1 MKPVSS
7 VFLVLLLPL
16 HVSAGCTAAAGCW
29 PPLDNLA
36 IGRSIS
42 ATATGVPF
50 CSESGQPSD
59 CLNDGKSSTQW
70 QYKPFENTDTRGPVY
85 LTLSFQQHVVIENMS
100 VWWPQFI
107 SPRAFILER
116 SADFGQKWN
125 AYRYYATNCRNIF
138 GKTATPPFSPPSNT
152 VDAICVEE
160 PWSMIEQN
168 RVSSIFPIIRG
179 QGEEKEL
186 NFYNPPPPLHA
197 MTVDNEVLN
206 YKFGIKD
213 SN

>member
-179 QGEEKEL
+179 QGGEKEL
-186 NFYNPPPPLHA
+186 NFYNFPPPSTL
-197 MTVDNEVLN
+197 
-206 YKFGIKD
+206 
-213 SN
+213 

>member
-1 MKPVSS
+1 MHHLSS

-16 HVSAGCTAAAGCW
+16 HSSAGCTDAVGCW
-29 PPLDNLA
+29 PPLGNLA
-36 IGRSIS
+36 VGRSIS
-42 ATATGVPF
+42 ATTDGVPY

-70 QYKPFENTDTRGPVY
+70 QYKPPESTNGAQRPVY
-85 LTLSFQQHVVIENMS
+85 LTLSFRQHVVLENMS

-116 SADFGQKWN
+116 SVDFGQKWT

-138 GKTATPPFSPPSNT
+138 GKSATPPFSSPSNT

-168 RVSSIFPIIRG
+168 RVSYFS
-179 QGEEKEL
+179 
-186 NFYNPPPPLHA
+186 NFKLCW
-197 MTVDNEVLN
+197 
-206 YKFGIKD
+206 
-213 SN
+213 